1 MGTDKQHLEN
11 DNVMLAYLTRPLTAK
26 EIARL
31 EQERFGL
38 SQYRARGLVAANT
51 REKKSHKSSTK
62 GIDFE
67 QWQLDLAQKVFERE
81 TDA

>member
-1 MGTDKQHLEN
+1 MSAGF
-11 DNVMLAYLTRPLTAK
+11 AYLARPLTTK

-38 SQYRARGLVAANT
+38 SQYRARGLMAANT
-51 REKKSHKSSTK
+51 REKSLTQPASK